1 MARFRNLGMK
11 LDTKQRM
18 SHARVDNDRQKQKIA
33 SARNIIYEKG
43 YAVDSQTVDDIL
55 KDESWVP
62 TFVSSNVVIS
72 SK

>member
-1 MARFRNLGMK
+1 MK